1 MSRIPRSSA
10 AIRRRDPRYRGAVST
25 DLRQLPVPAA
35 LLFDLDGTLVD
46 TVETRIAS
54 WIEALAV
61 AGFPTTRDRIAPL
74 IGMDGRR
81 LAGEIALLG
90 GTRLGDEDA
99 ESIDHA
105 AGEIYAELNRAPRA
119 LPGVAELVAVLDAQ
133 GIAWTIATS
142 SRQAQVAASVAAL
155 DLAIEPRIVD
165 ASHVANA
172 KPEPDLLLHAAG
184 QLDLAPGRCW
194 YVGDSTWDMLAA
206 VAAGMIG
213 VGVTAGAAVDAATLR
228 RAGATATV
236 PGLGA
241 IADALRQAPTGSPSR
256 PASG

>member
-1 MSRIPRSSA
+1 VP
-10 AIRRRDPRYRGAVST
+10 T
-25 DLRQLPVPAA
+25 DLRQLRAPAA

-54 WIEALAV
+54 WLEALAG
-61 AGFPTTRDRIAPL
+61 AGFPTTRDRVAPL

-81 LAGEIALLG
+81 LAREIAQLA
-90 GTRLGDEDA
+90 GTRLSDADA

-105 AGEIYAELNRAPRA
+105 SGEIYAELNQAPRA
-119 LPGVAELVAVLDAQ
+119 LPGVAELVAVLDGQ

-155 DLAIEPRIVD
+155 DLSTEPRIVD
-165 ASHVANA
+165 ASHVAHA
-172 KPEPDLLLHAAG
+172 KPEPDLLFRAAD
-184 QLDLAPGRCW
+184 QLNQPPGRCW

-213 VGVTAGAAVDAATLR
+213 IGVTAGAAVDAATLL

-236 PGLGA
+236 PDLGA
-241 IADALRQAPTGSPSR
+241 IADALRESPTGSPAR

>member
-1 MSRIPRSSA
+1 VP
-10 AIRRRDPRYRGAVST
+10 T

-54 WIEALAV
+54 WLRALAA
-61 AGFPTTRDRIAPL
+61 AGFPTTRDRVAPL

-81 LAGEIALLG
+81 LAREIALLA
-90 GTRLGDEDA
+90 GTRLDDDRA

-105 AGEIYAELNRAPRA
+105 SGEIYAELNRAPRA
-119 LPGVAELVAVLDAQ
+119 LPGVAELVAVLDER

-155 DLAIEPRIVD
+155 GLATEPRIVD
-165 ASHVANA
+165 ASHVAHA
-172 KPEPDLLLHAAG
+172 KPEPDLLLYAAG
-184 QLDLAPGRCW
+184 QLDLPPNRCW
-194 YVGDSTWDMLAA
+194 YVGDSTWDMIAA

-213 VGVTAGAAVDAATLR
+213 IGVTAGAAVDAGALR
-228 RAGATATV
+228 QAGATATV
-236 PGLGA
+236 AGLRSLA
-241 IADALRQAPTGSPSR
+241 EALKPPPPDSPLRSE
-256 PASG
+256 PD

>member
-1 MSRIPRSSA
+1 MPRIPRSSA
-10 AIRRRDPRYRGAVST
+10 AFGRRDPRYRGAVST

-54 WIEALAV
+54 WIEALAA

-81 LAGEIALLG
+81 LAREIALLA
-90 GTRLGDEDA
+90 GTRLGDEDD

-119 LPGVAELVAVLDAQ
+119 LPGVAELVAVLDAR

-155 DLAIEPRIVD
+155 DLATEPRIVD
-165 ASHVANA
+165 ASHVAHA
-172 KPEPDLLLHAAG
+172 KPEPDLLLYAAG
-184 QLDLAPGRCW
+184 QLGLPPGQCW
-194 YVGDSTWDMLAA
+194 YAGDSTWDMLAA

-213 VGVTAGAAVDAATLR
+213 IGVTAGAAVDAATLL

-236 PGLGA
+236 PDLGA
-241 IADALRQAPTGSPSR
+241 IADALRESPTDSPAR